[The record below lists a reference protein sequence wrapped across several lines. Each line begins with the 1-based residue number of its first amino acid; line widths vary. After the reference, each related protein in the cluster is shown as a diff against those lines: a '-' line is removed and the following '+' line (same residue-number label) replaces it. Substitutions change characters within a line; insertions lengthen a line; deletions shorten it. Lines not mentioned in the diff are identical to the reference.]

1 MTNNDTVLE
10 ALRASGRPMASHQLY
25 EHPACEG
32 LTRQQVSS
40 AVGHLRNAGRIKE
53 TWERIPGSRFGPKLV
68 STYEVI
74 PSEAEL
80 DAALV
85 AALAAS
91 VSPDPDSPAG
101 QAEASRL
108 AAARVP
114 QAERPIR
121 RTPRTPPQA
130 AAHPFKAPIS
140 PQAPARHGRIT
151 RDLPAHLRTPAAD
164 GADDQ
169 AEASQLAAALGLPA
183 YLLKPDPDPDGAT
196 QEAQFIAAGAAA
208 EAEAEAAAAETVADA
223 TTAPEAATTAEATP
237 GGEDLGDLMLEV
249 IDEIRDRFPP
259 VTSTYT
265 TTAPEAATIADLARL
280 SPDDLLILINT
291 VQEADLA
298 RELAAAQPDPIAT
311 PTEDTAIAATS
322 HHCSGHC
329 QGPDQSQTARCAGHG
344 DPCVVHA
351 DDDLDH
357 RIALDFAMAGE
368 SDQDK
373 PRAIGETAG
382 PALASDDD
390 PPAAEAEDRPAWV
403 AALRD
408 WLGPLPVDM
417 TLYQMGAR
425 LMPNDGPGEVR
436 LKINDD
442 GGGPFLRLDA
452 HKLAL
457 NPGELGRLDRYSRAL
472 VWIFDA
478 IMANSELVERPRSRP
493 AGLDMPRVGD
503 DFWSLPLPD
512 GASHADGFRNN
523 APF

>member
-32 LTRQQVSS
+32 MTRQQVSS
-40 AVGHLRNAGRIKE
+40 AVGHLRNAGKIKE
-53 TWERIPGSRFGPKLV
+53 TWERVPGPRFGPKLV

-91 VSPDPDSPAG
+91 ASPDPDSPAG

-164 GADDQ
+164 GADEQ

-183 YLLKPDPDPDGAT
+183 YLLMPDPDPDGAT
-196 QEAQFIAAGAAA
+196 QEAQFIAAEA
-208 EAEAEAAAAETVADA
+208 EAEAEAPTAAEADTGA
-223 TTAPEAATTAEATP
+223 EAEPLASALAAHFMDVIDSLDERLGLEAKAPPATAPL
-237 GGEDLGDLMLEV
+237 D
-249 IDEIRDRFPP
+249 
-259 VTSTYT
+259 
-265 TTAPEAATIADLARL
+265 L
-280 SPDDLLILINT
+280 SPDALLVHPDLD
-291 VQEADLA
+291 ADLA
-298 RELAAAQPDPIAT
+298 RELTAAQSDPIAT
-311 PTEDTAIAATS
+311 PTEDTAIAAKT
-322 HHCSGHC
+322 HPCSGHC
-329 QGPDQSQTARCAGHG
+329 QGPDQGQTARCAGHG

-357 RIALDFAMAGE
+357 RIAHDFARAGE
-368 SDQDK
+368 SDQGK
-373 PRAIGETAG
+373 PRAIGGTAG

-390 PPAAEAEDRPAWV
+390 PPDAEADDRPAWV
-403 AALRD
+403 AALQD
-408 WLGPLPVDM
+408 WLGPLPVDLS
-417 TLYQMGAR
+417 LYQMGAR

-452 HKLAL
+452 QKLAL
-457 NPGELGRLDRYSRAL
+457 NPGELGRMDRYSRAL
-472 VWIFDA
+472 IWIFDA

-493 AGLDMPRVGD
+493 DGLDVPRVGD

-512 GASHADGFRNN
+512 GTSHADGFRTNT
-523 APF
+523 PF

>member
-10 ALRASGRPMASHQLY
+10 ALRASGRPLASHQIY

-40 AVGHLRNAGRIKE
+40 AVGHLRNAGKIKE
-53 TWERIPGSRFGPKLV
+53 TWERIPGPRFGPKLV

-91 VSPDPDSPAG
+91 VTPAPDSPAG

-169 AEASQLAAALGLPA
+169 AEASRLAAALGLPA
-183 YLLKPDPDPDGAT
+183 HLLTPDPDPDGAT
-196 QEAQFIAAGAAA
+196 QEAQFIAAEAEAGAPTAA
-208 EAEAEAAAAETVADA
+208 EADTGADA
-223 TTAPEAATTAEATP
+223 EPLASALAAHFMDVIDSLDERLGLEAKAPPATAPL
-237 GGEDLGDLMLEV
+237 DLSPDALLIHTDL
-249 IDEIRDRFPP
+249 D
-259 VTSTYT
+259 
-265 TTAPEAATIADLARL
+265 ADLAR
-280 SPDDLLILINT
+280 
-291 VQEADLA
+291 A
-298 RELAAAQPDPIAT
+298 LAAAQPDPIAT
-311 PTEDTAIAATS
+311 PTEDTAIAAKT
-322 HHCSGHC
+322 HQCSGHC
-329 QGPDQSQTARCAGHG
+329 QGPDQGQTARCAGHG

-357 RIALDFAMAGE
+357 ASAAAE
-368 SDQDK
+368 VADQDK
-373 PRAIGETAG
+373 PRAISGTAG
-382 PALASDDD
+382 PSLASDDD
-390 PPAAEAEDRPAWV
+390 PQDAEADDRPAWV

-408 WLGPLPVDM
+408 WLGPLPVDLS
-417 TLYQMGAR
+417 LYQMGAR
-425 LMPNDGPGEVR
+425 LMPNDGPGEMR

-478 IMANSELVERPRSRP
+478 IMANSELIERPRSRP

-512 GASHADGFRNN
+512 GSRHADGFRTN